1 MKINYSSTW
10 AGKESSLHRGEMY
23 GFFFFEYL
31 AEAAARERPR
41 IPDGFI
47 MVSVTLTTIT
57 DRQQDG
63 PRTVLIGQCLCV
75 SALVAMLRDIFSSL
89 CLI

>member
-23 GFFFFEYL
+23 GFFFEYL

-57 DRQQDG
+57 DRRQAG